1 MLRDEIITVF
11 GGSGF
16 VGRHVV
22 RALAKAGYRVR
33 VATRR
38 PHLAQDLRVMG
49 VVGQVQ
55 LVQANIRVKNS
66 VERAIAGAAGVVN
79 LVGVLNEG
87 GRQTFTRL
95 HALGAKT
102 VAKAAADSGIE
113 RLVHFSAIGAD
124 AESPSRYARSKAEGE
139 ESARNALNSTTILRP
154 SIIFGTDD
162 GFFNR
167 FASMARYMPV
177 LPLFG
182 GGKNRLQPVFAGDV
196 AKAVL
201 ACFESPETAG
211 ETFELG
217 GAGTYTFEQLMRF
230 ILETIDR
237 PRFLAPLPYAL
248 GHVIG
253 LFGEISAA
261 LPFVEPILT
270 RDQLTQLKL
279 DNVVSPSAKGLSD
292 LGITPETVEAIVPT
306 YLHCYRR
313 YGQFHETSAERTR

>member
-16 VGRHVV
+16 VGRYVV

-55 LVQANIRVKNS
+55 LVQANLRVASS
-66 VERAIAGAAGVVN
+66 VERAVAGASGVVN
-79 LVGVLNEG
+79 LVGILEEN

-102 VAKAAADSGIE
+102 VAEAAASVGID
-113 RLVHFSAIGAD
+113 RLIHVSAIGAD
-124 AESPSRYARSKAEGE
+124 AESASRYARTKAEGE
-139 ESARNALNSTTILRP
+139 AHVRAALPGATILRP

-167 FASMARYMPV
+167 FANMTRYSPA

-182 GGKNRLQPVFAGDV
+182 GGKTGFQPVFAGDV
-196 AKAVL
+196 AQAVL
-201 ACFESPETAG
+201 AAMETDEAVG
-211 ETFELG
+211 ETYELG
-217 GAGTYTFEQLMRF
+217 GAGVYTFKELMRF
-230 ILETIDR
+230 ILDEIDR
-237 PRFLAPLPYAL
+237 PRFLIPLPFAIGSAIATMTELVAMLPLVPAL
-248 GHVIG
+248 
-253 LFGEISAA
+253 
-261 LPFVEPILT
+261 LT
-270 RDQLTQLKL
+270 RDQMIQLQS
-279 DNVVSPSAKGLSD
+279 DNVVSDGARTLAD
-292 LGITPETVEAIVPT
+292 LGIVPETIEAIVPE
-306 YLHCYRR
+306 YLGRFRR
-313 YGQFHETSAERTR
+313 YGQFHERSA

>member
-16 VGRHVV
+16 LGRHVV

-55 LVQANIRVKNS
+55 LVQANIRVPS
-66 VERAIAGAAGVVN
+66 SIDRALDGSTAVVN
-79 LVGVLNEG
+79 LVGVLHEG

-95 HALGAKT
+95 HSAGAK
-102 VAKAAADSGIE
+102 AIAQAAAAAGIE
-113 RLVHFSAIGAD
+113 RMVQVSAIGASAD
-124 AESPSRYARSKAEGE
+124 SASRYARSKAEGE
-139 ESARNALNSTTILRP
+139 AHVLAALPDATILRP

-167 FASMARYMPV
+167 FAAMARFAPA

-182 GGKNRLQPVFAGDV
+182 GGKTRFQPVFAGDV

-201 ACFESPETAG
+201 ASLQSDAARGQTY
-211 ETFELG
+211 ELG
-217 GAGTYTFEQLMRF
+217 GSGIYTFAELMAY

-237 PRFLAPLPYAL
+237 PRFLIPLPWAA
-248 GHVIG
+248 GTVIAS
-253 LFGEISAA
+253 LSEMAA
-261 LPFVEPILT
+261 VLPIIEPPLT
-270 RDQLTQLKL
+270 NDQVKQLKV
-279 DNVVSPSAKGLSD
+279 DNVVSDGAKGLAD
-292 LGITPETVEAIVPT
+292 LGIVPETVDSIVPS
-306 YLHCYRR
+306 YLERYRR
-313 YGQFHETSAERTR
+313 YGQFHERQA